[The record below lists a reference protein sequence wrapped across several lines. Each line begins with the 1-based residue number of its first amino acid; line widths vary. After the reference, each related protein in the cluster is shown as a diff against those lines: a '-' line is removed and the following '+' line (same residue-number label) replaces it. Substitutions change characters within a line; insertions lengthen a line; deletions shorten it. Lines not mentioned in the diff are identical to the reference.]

1 MAGHGL
7 KCYHFP
13 VRRLLLALLAALA
26 LGSSACRTAAFEEDL
41 SDQAVQVRIEAL
53 LRGRQDLDLKYVTV
67 DVNDGVATVSG
78 IVPNG
83 EQLRA
88 IRRIAA
94 GVRGVDQVLNNLV
107 IQE

>member
-1 MAGHGL
+1 MARHGP

-13 VRRLLLALLAALA
+13 VRRLLLALVAVMAV
-26 LGSSACRTAAFEEDL
+26 GSSSCRTAAGDEDL

-67 DVNDGVATVSG
+67 DVNAGTATISG

-83 EQLRA
+83 EQLRI